1 MPDEAKQVLPA
12 RQYLLDSKLA
22 ASATAVSVPW
32 LEIAAAAWKLCK
44 GVLSIN
50 SAAHLSQHLHRQLRA
65 DFLRLHQHVQR
76 LDQAIAE
83 PGRPESLSKLLIEQ
97 CVKETR
103 VLFRASMLT

>member
-50 SAAHLSQHLHRQLRA
+50 SAAHLSQHLHRQLRLIFSA
-65 DFLRLHQHVQR
+65 STSTSSASTRLSPS
-76 LDQAIAE
+76 LA
-83 PGRPESLSKLLIEQ
+83 GRK
-97 CVKETR
+97 
-103 VLFRASMLT
+103 A

>member
-1 MPDEAKQVLPA
+1 MA
-12 RQYLLDSKLA
+12 R
-22 ASATAVSVPW
+22 
-32 LEIAAAAWKLCK
+32 AAWKCK
-44 GVLSIN
+44 GVSSFS

-65 DFLRLHQHVQR
+65 DLLRLDQDVQC
-76 LDQAIAE
+76 LNQAIAE